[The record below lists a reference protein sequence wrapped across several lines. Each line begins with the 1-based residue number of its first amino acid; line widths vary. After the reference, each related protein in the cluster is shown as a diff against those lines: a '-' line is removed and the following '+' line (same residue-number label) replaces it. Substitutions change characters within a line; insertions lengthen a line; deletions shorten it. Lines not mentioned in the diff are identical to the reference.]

1 VVPAYPRKRPRWG
14 GFRAPNYPSTITDQ
28 ARIRNFSIIAHI
40 DHGKSTLADRIL
52 ELTHT
57 VDPRSM
63 RAQLLDSMDL
73 ERERGITIKAQA
85 VRVFYKSPADG
96 QTYQLHLIDTPGHV
110 DFTYEVSRSLAAC
123 EGALLVVD
131 ASQGVEA
138 QTVANTYLAVESGLE
153 LIPCLNKVDL
163 PGAEPE
169 RVAEEVA
176 DLLGE
181 PAEAVRRI
189 SAKTGEGVTNVLD
202 ELIARVPAP
211 SGDPDAP
218 ARALIFDSEFDQ
230 YRGVVAYIRV
240 VDGKFTKGD
249 AILAMQAGLLADI
262 DDIGFFTPQ
271 MASAEELCAGEVG
284 FLITGIKDVTKLRV
298 GDTLTLKSRPA
309 AEPLPGYREVKPMVF
324 CGLFPIES
332 DDYPD
337 LRDAL
342 EKLTLNDAALSWE
355 PETSDALGFG
365 FRCGFL
371 GLLHMDIV
379 RERLEREYDLELLAT
394 MPSVEYEVTQ
404 TDETVIPVHSPN
416 DMPDPARV
424 AAVREPY
431 IRASILTP
439 KEFVG
444 QIMELCQDRRGEHA
458 GMHYLSS
465 ERLQITYDLPLAEIV
480 LDFFD
485 QLKSRTRGYASL
497 DYDLIGMRESD
508 LVKLDILLAGDPIDA
523 LSMLVH
529 RTKAADVGRT
539 MAEKL
544 REKIPRQ
551 QYDVPIQAAIGSR
564 IVARET
570 IKAYRKDVIAK
581 CYGGDISRKRKLL
594 EQQKKGK
601 KRMKQVGRIEV
612 PQEAF
617 LAVLELGEKS
627 RA

>member
-1 VVPAYPRKRPRWG
+1 M
-14 GFRAPNYPSTITDQ
+14 
-28 ARIRNFSIIAHI
+28 
-40 DHGKSTLADRIL
+40 
-52 ELTHT
+52 E
-57 VDPRSM
+57 
-63 RAQLLDSMDL
+63 L

-85 VRVFYKSPADG
+85 VRVFYTSGLDG
-96 QTYQLHLIDTPGHV
+96 ETYQLHLIDTPGHV

-138 QTVANTYLAVESGLE
+138 QTVANTYLAIDAGLE
-153 LIPCLNKVDL
+153 LIPCMNKVDL

-169 RVAEEVA
+169 RVAEEIA

-181 PAEAVRRI
+181 PAGEVRRI
-189 SAKTGEGVTNVLD
+189 SAKTGEGVTAVLD
-202 ELIARVPAP
+202 ELIARVPPP

-218 ARALIFDSEFDQ
+218 PRALIFDSEFDQ
-230 YRGVVAYIRV
+230 YRGVIAYIRV
-240 VDGKFTKGD
+240 VDGTFRKGE
-249 AILAMQAGLLADI
+249 AIRTMQSDTHAEI
-262 DDIGFFTPQ
+262 DDIGFFSPQ
-271 MASAEELCAGEVG
+271 MTSVKQLGPGEVG
-284 FLITGIKDVTKLRV
+284 YVISGLKEVTALRV
-298 GDTLTLKSRPA
+298 GDTLTSVKHA
-309 AEPLPGYREVKPMVF
+309 ATEALPGYREVKPMVF
-324 CGLFPIES
+324 SGLYPIDS

-379 RERLEREYDLELLAT
+379 RERLQREYDLDLMMT
-394 MPSVEYEVTQ
+394 MPSVEYEVTLN
-404 TDETVIPVHSPN
+404 DSSVLEVHSAA
-416 DMPDPARV
+416 DMPDPTRV
-424 AAVREPY
+424 KEIREPF

-439 KEFVG
+439 KEYVG
-444 QIMELCQDRRGEHA
+444 TIMELCQEKRGDST

-465 ERLQITYDLPLAEIV
+465 ERVQLSYDLPLAEIV

-485 QLKSRTRGYASL
+485 QLKSRTRGYASF
-497 DYDLIGMRESD
+497 DYEITGLRESD
-508 LVKLDILLAGDPIDA
+508 LVKLDILLGGDAVDA
-523 LSMLVH
+523 LAMLVH
-529 RTKAADVGRT
+529 RSKADAFGRT

-544 REKIPRQ
+544 KEKIPRQ
-551 QYDVPIQAAIGSR
+551 QFDVPIQAAIGGR
-564 IVARET
+564 ILARET
-570 IKAYRKDVIAK
+570 VKAYRKDVIAK

-594 EQQKKGK
+594 EAQKKGK

-617 LAVLELGEKS
+617 LAVLEIGDS
-627 RA
+627 GGR